1 MQTSANTVATYGSRP
16 SKVCVATRREM
27 VLSAFAAVA
36 LGMGIGLASGTAHA
50 APARGGA
57 ANLAMI
63 GEPQGLD
70 PMTSTADLVG
80 TIMQHVYEPLYT
92 FDANWKVAPM
102 LAEGMPTVS
111 KDGLDYTIAIRKGV
125 KLHNGRDL
133 NADDVVASLQRWMEV
148 SPRGKAVGKEVAS
161 LAAKGPNTVELKLKQ
176 PYAPL
181 LAQLAL
187 PSGMAA
193 IMAKETIAPQVTQ
206 FIGTGPYKFKERR
219 PDQFTVLTRFDQYSA
234 RSEPAS
240 GYAGKREALLD
251 ELRFVPVPSANTRV
265 EGALSGQFQ
274 YADLLPVE
282 AAGRIDKGAPAVVP
296 IVTKNFGFP
305 YIVFNTKEGVLA
317 AQPMRRAVQEAVGSG
332 ELMAAGF
339 GDNRF
344 FVVEP
349 NFFPKGT
356 PYYSDAGAK
365 LYNARD
371 PKGAKEAAAKAGYDG
386 KPIRIMAS
394 RQYEFHYNMALVM
407 SEQLKKAGFKT
418 DLQVVDWATL
428 VQRRNDAK
436 LWDVYF
442 THSGLFPEPMLSP
455 PQLGDGAPGWWETD
469 TKKKA
474 LAAFNA
480 ETDPA
485 KRGQLWGQ
493 VQQTVYDEVPFIEV
507 GKFNSLSAR
516 SAKLEGYTPAIWPF
530 FWNTGL
536 AK

>member
-1 MQTSANTVATYGSRP
+1 MQTNTSRVAPHSA
-16 SKVCVATRREM
+16 KVSPALRG
-27 VLSAFAAVA
+27 LWLAAFALVGALAVA
-36 LGMGIGLASGTAHA
+36 GSPTLA
-50 APARGGA
+50 APAKGGA
-57 ANLAMI
+57 ANLAMV

-92 FDANWKVAPM
+92 FDANWNIAPM
-102 LAEGMPTVS
+102 LAETMPVVS
-111 KDGLDYTIAIRKGV
+111 KNGLTYTINLRKGV

-133 NADDVVASLQRWMEV
+133 NADDVVASLKRWMEV
-148 SPRGKAVGKEVAS
+148 SPRGKAVGKVVTS
-161 LAAKGPNTVELKLKQ
+161 LTAKSANGVELVLNA

-193 IMAKETIAPQVTQ
+193 IMAKESIAPQITEFV
-206 FIGTGPYKFKERR
+206 GTGPYKFKERR
-219 PDQFTVLTRFDQYSA
+219 PDQFTVLTRHEGYSA
-234 RSEPAS
+234 RKEAPS
-240 GYAGKREALLD
+240 GYAGRREALLD
-251 ELRFVPVPSANTRV
+251 ELRFVPVPNANTRV

-282 AAGRIDKGAPAVVP
+282 ATNRIEKAGPAVVP

-305 YIVFNTKEGVLA
+305 YIVFNTKEGVLNS
-317 AQPMRRAVQEAVGSG
+317 QGMRRAVQTAVGQG
-332 ELMAAGF
+332 EMMAAAF

-356 PYYSDAGAK
+356 PYYSAAGSA
-365 LYNARD
+365 LYNERNPAV
-371 PKGAKEAAAKAGYDG
+371 AKEQAAKVGYNG
-386 KPIRIMAS
+386 QPIRIMAS

-407 SEQLKKAGFKT
+407 AEQLKKAGFKT
-418 DLQVVDWATL
+418 ELQVVDWATL
-428 VQRRNDAK
+428 VQRRNDSK

-455 PQLGDGAPGWWETD
+455 PQLGDGAPGWWD
-469 TKKKA
+469 SATKKST
-474 LAAFNA
+474 LTAFNQ
-480 ETDPA
+480 ETNLA
-485 KRGQLWGQ
+485 KRGPLWGQ

-507 GKFNSLSAR
+507 GKFNALSAR
-516 SAKLEGYTPAIWPF
+516 SAKLEGYTPSVWPF

>member
-1 MQTSANTVATYGSRP
+1 MQFKSRFAVLALALGVA
-16 SKVCVATRREM
+16 CC
-27 VLSAFAAVA
+27 AAVA
-36 LGMGIGLASGTAHA
+36 AT
-50 APARGGA
+50 PVRGGA
-57 ANLAMI
+57 ANLAMV

-92 FDANWKVAPM
+92 FDANWSIAPM
-102 LAEGMPTVS
+102 LAEGMPSVS
-111 KDGLDYTIAIRKGV
+111 KDGMTYTIAIRKGV
-125 KLHNGRDL
+125 TLHNGRELD
-133 NADDVVASLQRWMEV
+133 AQDVVASLRRWMELA
-148 SPRGKAVGKEVAS
+148 PRGKAV
-161 LAAKGPNTVELKLKQ
+161 AKVVSTLTVKAPYQVELVLNT

-193 IMAKETIAPQVTQ
+193 IMAKESIAPQLKD

-219 PDQFTVLTRFDQYSA
+219 PDQFTVLVRHDGYSA
-234 RSEPAS
+234 RKEAPS
-240 GYAGKREALLD
+240 GYAGRREALLD
-251 ELRFVPVPSANTRV
+251 ELRFVPVPNANTRV

-282 AAGRIDKGAPAVVP
+282 AASRIDKAGASVVP

-305 YIVFNTKEGVLA
+305 YIVFNTKEGVMNSQAL
-317 AQPMRRAVQEAVGSG
+317 RRAVQT
-332 ELMAAGF
+332 AAGPGEMLAAAF

-356 PYYSDAGAK
+356 PYYADAGAER
-365 LYNARD
+365 YNERNAVL
-371 PKGAKEAAAKAGYDG
+371 AKERATKAGYDG
-386 KPIRIMAS
+386 QPVRIMAS
-394 RQYEFHYNMALVM
+394 RQYEFHYNMALVLA
-407 SEQLKKAGFKT
+407 EQLKKAGFKT
-418 DLQVVDWATL
+418 ELQVVDWATL
-428 VQRRNDAK
+428 VQRRNDSK

-455 PQLGDGAPGWWETD
+455 PQLGDGAPGWWETPA
-469 TKKKA
+469 KKA
-474 LAAFNA
+474 TLKAFNQ
-480 ETDPA
+480 ETNLA
-485 KRGQLWGQ
+485 KRGPLWGD
-493 VQQTVYDEVPFIEV
+493 VQRAVYDEVPFIEV
-507 GKFNSLSAR
+507 GKFNALSVR
-516 SAKLEGYTPAIWPF
+516 SAKLEGYTPSVWPF